1 MKRTSEYKSTIL
13 KGNYAKF
20 NAYFLS
26 ANKLQIEYRKCN
38 KNFRKIIEDI
48 ECLEKRIRPTKYE
61 PSTFPQNQ
69 WFKVLMK
76 ILPFLRY
83 AF

>member
-20 NAYFLS
+20 NAYFVS

-38 KNFRKIIEDI
+38 KNFPKFAQDG
-48 ECLEKRIRPTKYE
+48 P
-61 PSTFPQNQ
+61 
-69 WFKVLMK
+69 
-76 ILPFLRY
+76 
-83 AF
+83 